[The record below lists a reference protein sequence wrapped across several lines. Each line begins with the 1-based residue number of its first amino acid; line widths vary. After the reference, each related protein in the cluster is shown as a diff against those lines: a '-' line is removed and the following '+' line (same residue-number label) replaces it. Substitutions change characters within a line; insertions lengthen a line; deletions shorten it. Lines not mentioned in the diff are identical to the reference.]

1 MALRGGATANLVN
14 GEILLMRGDVPTMTE
29 GVGDAANAIAME
41 LIVHRAREPGAGG
54 DRRGDHGVDVL
65 YIEMDANRRS
75 GDGLG
80 AERTYFRVLVRQHQA

>member
-41 LIVHRAREPGAGG
+41 LIVHRAREPGAPAATAAA
-54 DRRGDHGVDVL
+54 
-65 YIEMDANRRS
+65 ITAS
-75 GDGLG
+75 
-80 AERTYFRVLVRQHQA
+80 TSST